1 MRVGA
6 LELDAA
12 AEGAAP
18 AESVEVDPQG
28 MAAKETSS
36 AIAASPSAAIADTN
50 HPLGV
55 VCVAA

>member
-18 AESVEVDPQG
+18 AESVEVDPLG
-28 MAAKETSS
+28 MVAKQASS
-36 AIAASPSAAIADTN
+36 EIAASPSAAIADTN

>member
-28 MAAKETSS
+28 MTAKKTSS
-36 AIAASPSAAIADTN
+36 ESAASPSAAIDDTN